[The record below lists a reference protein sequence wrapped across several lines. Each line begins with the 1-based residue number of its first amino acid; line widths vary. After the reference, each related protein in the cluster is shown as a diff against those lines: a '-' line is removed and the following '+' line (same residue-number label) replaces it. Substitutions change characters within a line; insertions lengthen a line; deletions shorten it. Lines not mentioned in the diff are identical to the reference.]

1 MASPITAPRFEMVN
15 VRPGYVIVE
24 KEVFS
29 LACRSYFSAEPVP
42 PKEEYWEGKQIW
54 KSIGQAQS
62 FRFDIQ
68 DHQTGALHTFDEL
81 LGLLYFASCPQD
93 SDIYKI
99 GEVAQD
105 NRIFL
110 YIAVTYEGP
119 DGKRIEL
126 SPEKLHALNQAFNAR
141 LRTPGKKILI
151 LPDLF
156 GLYREFSHGQIMI
169 DFGLT
174 SLENEG

>member
-1 MASPITAPRFEMVN
+1 MASQTTAPRFEMVN

-29 LACRSYFSAEPVP
+29 QACRSYFSAEPVP

-54 KSIGQAQS
+54 KTVGQAQS
-62 FRFDIQ
+62 FRFDIR
-68 DHQTGALHTFDEL
+68 DNQTGGVHTFDEM
-81 LGLLYFASCPQD
+81 LGLLYFACCPPH
-93 SDIYKI
+93 SDIYRI

-105 NRIFL
+105 NKIFL

-119 DGKRIEL
+119 DGKRVDL
-126 SPEKLHALNQAFNAR
+126 PPEKLHALNQAFNER
-141 LRTPGKKILI
+141 LHTPGKKILI

-156 GLYREFSHGQIMI
+156 GLYAEFSHGQIMI

-174 SLENEG
+174 SLQSEG